1 MLAALQNVRP
11 SHLLDRRLWSALGVQ
26 DARDDE
32 ETPGRGGAAHRRAE
46 ARARLTLG

>member
-26 DARDDE
+26 GAPDDE
-32 ETPGRGGAAHRRAE
+32 GGAGEGAVVAE
-46 ARARLTLG
+46 QRLIRGALG